1 MRDGAAEAVSEEV
14 VCSGGRRGLEEARRS
29 SFRVGGLVLR
39 LGWPGLYCVWDGR
52 ACIASGMGGL
62 VLRLGTPAL
71 RDAGVPVRGSL
82 RGGKERSGSLRGER
96 GGVVRCVGGRGRGGS
111 LRGWKEREGVLRGWK
126 NTRACLGVLS

>member
-52 ACIASGMGGL
+52 ACIASGDT
-62 VLRLGTPAL
+62 RPA
-71 RDAGVPVRGSL
+71 GRGCP
-82 RGGKERSGSLRGER
+82 RERFAAWGEGAEWFAAWGK
-96 GGVVRCVGGRGRGGS
+96 GRGGS